1 MKIQEMKAEYRI
13 QEMQK
18 MIRARTESGLTVS
31 EWCQENNF
39 SEGSYYYWLKKIR
52 ERTIEEVETGNEIVQ
67 VPIKW
72 LLHDGFFLFPS
83 YGRLL
88 CYFSILSR
96 YSSKQSPCS
105 YISVAASTPTYR

>member
-1 MKIQEMKAEYRI
+1 MDNLMEYKGYPERPGSSRKNRMKIQEMKAEYRI

-52 ERTIEEVETGNEIVQ
+52 EKTIEEVKIGNFKFI
-67 VPIKW
+67 
-72 LLHDGFFLFPS
+72 
-83 YGRLL
+83 
-88 CYFSILSR
+88 C
-96 YSSKQSPCS
+96 
-105 YISVAASTPTYR
+105 

>member
-52 ERTIEEVETGNEIVQ
+52 EKTIEEVETGNEIVQ
-67 VPIKW
+67 VPIMLQETIKPVRIKYKDME
-72 LLHDGFFLFPS
+72 LEIPFGI
-83 YGRLL
+83 GTEE
-88 CYFSILSR
+88 ILSVLR
-96 YSSKQSPCS
+96 AVKSC
-105 YISVAASTPTYR
+105 

>member
-52 ERTIEEVETGNEIVQ
+52 EKTIEEVKIGNFKFI
-67 VPIKW
+67 
-72 LLHDGFFLFPS
+72 
-83 YGRLL
+83 R
-88 CYFSILSR
+88 
-96 YSSKQSPCS
+96 
-105 YISVAASTPTYR
+105 

>member
-1 MKIQEMKAEYRI
+1 MKIQEMKSEYRM

-52 ERTIEEVETGNEIVQ
+52 EKTIEEVETGNEIVQ
-67 VPIKW
+67 VPIMLQKTAERKIKPVRIKYKDME
-72 LLHDGFFLFPS
+72 LEIPCGMGTED
-83 YGRLL
+83 
-88 CYFSILSR
+88 ILAVLRAVKS
-96 YSSKQSPCS
+96 C
-105 YISVAASTPTYR
+105 